1 MAQARLR
8 KLGLMV
14 LRNKAMAKLMK
25 VEASIQTKGR
35 FRDGSGKYIFC
46 IYEEFS
52 NETIFESEVY
62 VSRSNA
68 KRGAL
73 RYAKRENMKIIL
85 WVK

>member
-1 MAQARLR
+1 
-8 KLGLMV
+8 
-14 LRNKAMAKLMK
+14 MAKQQQ

-35 FRDGSGKYIFC
+35 FRNGRGKYIFC
-46 IYEEFS
+46 IYEEFT
-52 NETIFESEVY
+52 NETLLESAIY
-62 VSRSNA
+62 TTRSNA

>member
-1 MAQARLR
+1 
-8 KLGLMV
+8 
-14 LRNKAMAKLMK
+14 MAKQQR

-52 NETIFESEVY
+52 NETIFESAVY

-68 KRGAL
+68 KRGAI
-73 RYAKRENMKIIL
+73 RYAKRQNMKIAL

>member
-1 MAQARLR
+1 
-8 KLGLMV
+8 
-14 LRNKAMAKLMK
+14 MAKQQR

-46 IYEEFS
+46 IYDQFT
-52 NETIFESEVY
+52 NETLKESEIY

-68 KRGAL
+68 KRGAI

>member
-1 MAQARLR
+1 
-8 KLGLMV
+8 
-14 LRNKAMAKLMK
+14 MAKLMK

-46 IYEEFS
+46 IYDQFT
-52 NETIFESEVY
+52 NETLHESGIY

-68 KRGAL
+68 KRGAI
-73 RYAKRENMKIIL
+73 RYAKRNQMKVIL